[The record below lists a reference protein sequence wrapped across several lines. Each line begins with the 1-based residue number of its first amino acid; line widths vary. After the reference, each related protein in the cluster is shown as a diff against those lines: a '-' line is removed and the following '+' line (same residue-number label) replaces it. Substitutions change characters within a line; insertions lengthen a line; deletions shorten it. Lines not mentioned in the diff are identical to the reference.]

1 MRCLSVIAQ
10 FRMDRAI
17 PVGSKLLHRMELA
30 ELQKKHQAKLKIIQS
45 TNSAYNHLKEEA
57 VQIKKNKRFL
67 KDKEDTIKKD
77 NKKLAEK
84 IMGFKNVDPSD
95 FAAQVGLFKLT
106 RRPET
111 LSEASLGT

>member
-1 MRCLSVIAQ
+1 MRR
-10 FRMDRAI
+10 FMDRAI

-30 ELQKKHQAKLKIIQS
+30 ETQKKHLAKLRIIQS
-45 TNSAYNHLKEEA
+45 TNSSYNHLKEGV

-84 IMGFKNVDPSD
+84 IMGFKNIDTTE
-95 FAAQVGLFKLT
+95 FANQV
-106 RRPET
+106 EH
-111 LSEASLGT
+111 SLANG

>member
-1 MRCLSVIAQ
+1 
-10 FRMDRAI
+10 MDRAI

-45 TNSAYNHLKEEA
+45 TNSAYNHLREEA

-84 IMGFKNVDPSD
+84 IMGFKNVDTSD
-95 FAAQVGLFKLT
+95 FATQVGHSRLICRL
-106 RRPET
+106 ET
-111 LSEASLGT
+111 PSEEDLAT